1 VIPWVPLAAHLC
13 EVLTERADHRAL
25 RERFELELQDHLSRE
40 DAEHTLRVVT
50 DFVLSPIRKTT

>member
-1 VIPWVPLAAHLC
+1 VPLAAHLC